1 MIIKPNLFIP
11 GAAKSGTSALHD
23 CLNQHPN
30 IYMTTIKEPHFF
42 SHNEK
47 YYNKKDWY
55 YSLFKGKSCY
65 KIRGESST
73 GYMVFP
79 NVIKRIKK
87 DIKDPKFIFI
97 LRNPIDR
104 IYSHYYWLKGFG
116 YENLN
121 FREAFLNDNDI
132 EPNFKKDNPMGYKY
146 YYQWGLYG
154 KWINRFYDNF
164 NSKNIFII
172 TNEEFKNNFLNTLN
186 RCFNFLEVKNLDKA
200 ECIISNKTLLLKNP
214 NIYNFFKKILP
225 SMLKIEQC
233 LGLKNINSKIIGDKR
248 RKKISFFINNLINKF
263 VNINA
268 KKGVYPP
275 LKEQDRKYIA
285 EFYLKDV
292 DLLKKIT
299 KKHFNEWK
307 DF

>member
-30 IYMTTIKEPHFF
+30 IYMTTVKEPHFF

-65 KIRGESST
+65 KVRGESST

-87 DIKDPKFIFI
+87 DIENPKFIFI

-104 IYSHYYWLKGFG
+104 VYSHYYWLKGFG

-121 FREAFLNDNDI
+121 FREAFLNDKDI
-132 EPNFKKDNPMGYKY
+132 EPNFEKDNPMGYKY

-154 KWINRFYDNF
+154 KWIKRFYDNF

-200 ECIISNKTLLLKNP
+200 ERIISNKTLLLKNP
-214 NIYNFFKKILP
+214 NIYNFLKKILP
-225 SMLKIEQC
+225 SMLKI
-233 LGLKNINSKIIGDKR
+233 DKR

-268 KKGVYPP
+268 KKGGYPP

-292 DLLKKIT
+292 DLLKKIS